1 MSAPTPTAVRVTAL
15 LFAQFRVAAGRQR
28 LDLELSDGATVRT
41 LAERIE
47 SEFEL
52 DLRGALCAVDER
64 YSDPDRPLV
73 GGETVAFLPPVSGG

>member
-1 MSAPTPTAVRVTAL
+1 VNGSSTTSVRVTAL

-28 LDLELSDGATVRT
+28 IEVELDGKATVRS
-41 LAERIE
+41 LAERLQRDLP
-47 SEFEL
+47 L

-64 YSDPDRPLV
+64 YSDPDLALH